1 MDIETFLLAAMVF
14 GGGALA
20 MVISFVC
27 AKYEDDARRMVRDN
41 QQMHY
46 GSATE

>member
-1 MDIETFLLAAMVF
+1 MDIETFLLATMVF

-27 AKYEDDARRMVRDN
+27 AKCEDEARRMVHDN
-41 QQMHY
+41 RQVHY